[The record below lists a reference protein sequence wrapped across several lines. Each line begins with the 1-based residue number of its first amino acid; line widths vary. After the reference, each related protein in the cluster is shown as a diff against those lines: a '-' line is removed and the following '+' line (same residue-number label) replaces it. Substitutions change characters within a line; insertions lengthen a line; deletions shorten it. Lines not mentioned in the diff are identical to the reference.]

1 MGSDIGFGVN
11 GSLSNYRMMNTM
23 NTNEQEIYDYLLE
36 LHDEDSD
43 LTMYMSVKIIEGVFD
58 IGRYDAMK
66 IVGRFMREREA
77 AAASE

>member
-23 NTNEQEIYDYLLE
+23 NNNEQEIYDYLLE

-43 LTMYMSVKIIEGVFD
+43 LNMYMSVKIIEGVFD

>member
-1 MGSDIGFGVN
+1 
-11 GSLSNYRMMNTM
+11 M

-43 LTMYMSVKIIEGVFD
+43 LNMYMSVKIIEGVFD

>member
-11 GSLSNYRMMNTM
+11 GSISNYRMMNTM

>member
-43 LTMYMSVKIIEGVFD
+43 LNMYMSVKIIEGVFD